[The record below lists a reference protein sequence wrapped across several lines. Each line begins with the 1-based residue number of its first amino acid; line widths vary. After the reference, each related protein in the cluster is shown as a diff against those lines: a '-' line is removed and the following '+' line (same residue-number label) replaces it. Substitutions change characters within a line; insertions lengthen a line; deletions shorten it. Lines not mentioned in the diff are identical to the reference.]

1 MLKTLLPEFS
11 KGRSWLGPLVTQRD
25 TPNQKQI
32 FFTLNLHVA
41 FSIYSG
47 CLLGLLAVYWLL
59 PGNGVR
65 LSHFSTHAHKLYL
78 DGDMIKEP
86 TLRLKLACKKKILI
100 TREGQG
106 VAGLVG
112 LLS

>member
-1 MLKTLLPEFS
+1 
-11 KGRSWLGPLVTQRD
+11 
-25 TPNQKQI
+25 
-32 FFTLNLHVA
+32 
-41 FSIYSG
+41 
-47 CLLGLLAVYWLL
+47 
-59 PGNGVR
+59 
-65 LSHFSTHAHKLYL
+65 
-78 DGDMIKEP
+78 MIKEP